1 MLAARWIRSAREIG
15 HQGSTCCKVD
25 QVTNDQQFGGTR
37 YRFAS
42 EIEFSLQREARSE
55 SGTGQ
60 SGLSALVW
68 SLSLSGL
75 VWSGLV
81 CPGLVWSGLSVSPSL
96 ALSLCLLRSL
106 YMVDYG
112 LSLSLVWSG
121 LVWSG
126 LVWSGLSLSLVWSGL
141 VSFSLSLSL
150 SLSLVVANSGRDSE
164 GYWGMIVQ

>member
-68 SLSLSGL
+68 SLSLS
-75 VWSGLV
+75 
-81 CPGLVWSGLSVSPSL
+81 
-96 ALSLCLLRSL
+96 
-106 YMVDYG
+106 
-112 LSLSLVWSG
+112 LSLVWSG

-126 LVWSGLSLSLVWSGL
+126 LPRSGLGRRSCLAAKRLSQLATDIMHNISQHHY
-141 VSFSLSLSL
+141 
-150 SLSLVVANSGRDSE
+150 N
-164 GYWGMIVQ
+164 Y

>member
-75 VWSGLV
+75 VWSGL
-81 CPGLVWSGLSVSPSL
+81 PRSGLVWSLCLSLSRSLSLSPSL
-96 ALSLCLLRSL
+96 SIHGRLWS
-106 YMVDYG
+106 
-112 LSLSLVWSG
+112 LSLSGLVWSG

-126 LVWSGLSLSLVWSGL
+126 LVWSGLVWSGL
-141 VSFSLSLSL
+141 
-150 SLSLVVANSGRDSE
+150 AWSG
-164 GYWGMIVQ
+164 VQGNP